1 MKKIQHTFVALIT
14 VIAMVAA
21 STNAIGFRGGGGH
34 GGGGHFGGG
43 GGHFGG
49 GGGWHGG
56 GHFGYGGA
64 SLYRGGGGYGGY
76 GGYGR
81 AYRNYGAVGT
91 FRSFSPRSS
100 VSGSGNVYRGTRSYS
115 RPSYSGRRQFRGTT
129 TGQARPTQTQ
139 VQKFLSLPK
148 SGAGRVGAAA
158 VGATAGAMA
167 LDRFSRN
174 GSVAGLNAVSG
185 HTPVKGTSFSS
196 RVNPQT
202 TQQLRN
208 TYSQQ
213 YGNAFNRNWWQRHSY
228 ITNNY
233 YGYGG
238 WGGYGWGYW
247 WGPATWLALSSWIP
261 WNWGSPLYYD
271 YGSNFYYDDGYV
283 YLNGQR
289 LCSAP
294 EYYQQAV
301 QIIDKTPKVTTDKD
315 QWMPLGV
322 FALTPEASRPTNMV
336 LQLAINK
343 EGVIQGTYFNKENDK
358 AKPIKGMVDKESER
372 AVWTFADK
380 NKHAVIMETGIYNLT
395 KDETGVLMHFGK
407 EKTQE
412 WLMIRLKEPPEGEQ
426 AAPVPSL

>member
-1 MKKIQHTFVALIT
+1 MKKIQHMFIALIT
-14 VIAMVAA
+14 VAAMVAA

-49 GGGWHGG
+49 GG
-56 GHFGYGGA
+56 A

-76 GGYGR
+76 GGYGG
-81 AYRNYGAVGT
+81 AYRGGYGGYGGGGT
-91 FRSFSPRSS
+91 SRGFGR
-100 VSGSGNVYRGTRSYS
+100 SGSVYRGGNVSRGSGSYS
-115 RPSYSGRRQFRGTT
+115 RPSYTGQKQFRGTT
-129 TGQARPTQTQ
+129 GQSRATQPQ
-139 VQKFLSLPK
+139 VQKFLGLRQT
-148 SGAGRVGAAA
+148 GAGKVGAAA

-167 LDRFSRN
+167 LDHFSRS
-174 GSVAGLNAVSG
+174 GSVAGLNSVSG
-185 HTPVKGTSFSS
+185 HTPVKGTSFSN
-196 RVNPQT
+196 RVGPQT
-202 TQQLRN
+202 TQRLRN
-208 TYSQQ
+208 NYSQQ
-213 YGNAFNRNWWQRHSY
+213 YGNAFNRNWWRNHPY
-228 ITNNY
+228 INNY

-261 WNWGSPLYYD
+261 WDWGTPLYYD

-301 QIIDKTPKVTTDKD
+301 QIIDKTPKVTNNKD

-322 FALTPEASRPTNMV
+322 FALTPDAGKPSNMV
-336 LQLAINK
+336 LQLAVNK
-343 EGVIQGTYFNKENDK
+343 EGVIQGTYFNKENNK

-395 KDETGVLMHFGK
+395 KDETGVLVHFGK
-407 EKTQE
+407 EQTQE
-412 WLMIRLKEPPEGEQ
+412 WLMIRLKESPEGDQ
-426 AAPVPSL
+426 ASPVPSL